1 MGEHEASLEPA
12 LRAAVNDVP
21 PKSVM
26 RLPADEQQRLAT
38 LLADSRRHQ
47 QQRLQQAL
55 KDALG
60 HLPRLLRGPV
70 RRALFPKGDL

>member
-1 MGEHEASLEPA
+1 MGEQEGSLDPA
-12 LRAAVNDVP
+12 LRAAINDVP
-21 PKSVM
+21 PTSIA
-26 RLPADEQQRLAT
+26 RLPAKDQQRLAT

-70 RRALFPKGDL
+70 RRALFPKGDI

>member
-1 MGEHEASLEPA
+1 MGEQQASLDPA

-21 PKSVM
+21 PPSVM
-26 RLPADEQQRLAT
+26 RLSTEDQQRLAT